1 MLDIIKVNNMQ
12 IDYTNSLDSGP
23 LVLGQVYDTSL
34 AQVDGFMAEES
45 IAFGAFVQYGS
56 TVAASNGTTAPLIK
70 KLTTTG
76 KFIGIAVRDMNQP
89 VGGTLATAAQVAAGT
104 VDAMTTITTAL
115 ESYPIG
121 AGVSVMRLGRVSIM
135 IPKFA
140 SDGTTATVMTNAALG
155 ATVLWNGSTGAMTFS
170 ALPISPEVLAT
181 AINIGTLVTM
191 PVAGQLAVVQI
202 NELV

>member
-1 MLDIIKVNNMQ
+1 MQ

-56 TVAASNGTTAPLIK
+56 TVAVSQSTSAPLIK

-89 VGGTLATAAQVAAGT
+89 VGATLATATQVAAGT

-135 IPKFA
+135 IP
-140 SDGTTATVMTNAALG
+140 TATVMTNAAIG
-155 ATVLWNGSTGAMTFS
+155 ATLVWNATTSVMTFS

-191 PVAGQLAVVQI
+191 PVGGQLAVVQI

>member
-1 MLDIIKVNNMQ
+1 MQ
-12 IDYTNSLDSGP
+12 IDYSTSLDSGA
-23 LVLGQVYDTSL
+23 LVLGQVYDVSL
-34 AQVDGFMAEES
+34 AQLDGFMAEES
-45 IAFGAFVQYGS
+45 IPFGAFVQ
-56 TVAASNGTTAPLIK
+56 NGTSVVASQSTSAPLIK

-76 KFIGIAVRDMNQP
+76 KFIGIAIRDMNQP
-89 VGGTLATAAQVAAGT
+89 VGGTLATAGGVAAGT
-104 VDAMTTITTAL
+104 DTAMTTITTAL

-135 IPKFA
+135 IPT
-140 SDGTTATVMTNAALG
+140 GTVMTNAAIG
-155 ATVLWNGSTGAMTFS
+155 ATLVWNATTSAMTFS

-181 AINIGTLVTM
+181 AVNIGVMITM

>member
-1 MLDIIKVNNMQ
+1 MQ

-45 IAFGAFVQYGS
+45 IAFGAFVQHGS
-56 TVAASNGTTAPLIK
+56 SVAPSNGTTAPLVK
-70 KLTTTG
+70 RLTTTG

-89 VGGTLATAAQVAAGT
+89 VGGTLATATQVAAGT
-104 VDAMTTITTAL
+104 VDSMTTITTAL
-115 ESYPIG
+115 ESYPQG
-121 AGVSVMRLGRVSIM
+121 SGVSVMRLGRVAIM
-135 IPKFA
+135 IPT
-140 SDGTTATVMTNAALG
+140 GTVMTNAAIG
-155 ATVLWNGSTGAMTFS
+155 ATLVWNATTSAMTFS

>member
-1 MLDIIKVNNMQ
+1 MQ
-12 IDYTNSLDSGP
+12 IDYSTSLDSGA
-23 LVLGQVYDTSL
+23 LVLGQVYDVSL
-34 AQVDGFMAEES
+34 AQVDGYMAEES
-45 IAFGAFVQYGS
+45 IPFGAFVQ
-56 TVAASNGTTAPLIK
+56 NGTSVVASQSTSAPLIK
-70 KLTTTG
+70 RLTTTG
-76 KFIGIAVRDMNQP
+76 KFIGIAIRDMNQP
-89 VGGTLATAAQVAAGT
+89 VGGTLATAGGVAAGT
-104 VDAMTTITTAL
+104 DTAMTTITTAL

-135 IPKFA
+135 IPT
-140 SDGTTATVMTNAALG
+140 GTVMTNAAIG
-155 ATVLWNGSTGAMTFS
+155 ATLVWNATTSAMTFS